1 MLQRTERPMR
11 QNELN
16 SRKTPRKRLETRQ
29 WTHRLRSRDDAR
41 GRFLENAMSD
51 APIDP
56 KAFRDFERAA
66 HDQNAGSY
74 HEFFSA
80 VTDRAVA
87 PLLDAAGVRAGTR
100 LIEVAAGPGR
110 LAGAAAQRGA
120 RVTGVDLAPAMVA
133 LARSLHPGIEFREG
147 SADALPFADAV
158 FDAVICGFGLG
169 HFAEPERAAGELV
182 RVLAPGGRAAVT
194 WWEGFAQNRINGIFY
209 EALGRFA
216 VSTSASPPA
225 GPPIDR
231 FSDRGR
237 LAEFLRAA
245 GLTDIR
251 VGSVSFVHRLRDADE
266 LWALAMGSFA
276 RASATIRA
284 QTEDVQRQIRKA
296 VTEAARAHASPA
308 GLDMPVAFLVGS
320 GARS

>member
-1 MLQRTERPMR
+1 
-11 QNELN
+11 
-16 SRKTPRKRLETRQ
+16 
-29 WTHRLRSRDDAR
+29 
-41 GRFLENAMSD
+41 MSD

-56 KAFRDFERAA
+56 NAFRDFERAA
-66 HDQNAGSY
+66 HDRNAGSY

-80 VTDRAVA
+80 VTDRAIA

-100 LIEVAAGPGR
+100 LLEVAAGPGR
-110 LAGAAAQRGA
+110 LARAAALRGA

-133 LARSLHPGIEFREG
+133 LARSLHPDLEFREG
-147 SADALPFADAV
+147 SADALPFADAS
-158 FDAVICGFGLG
+158 FDAVVCGVGLG
-169 HFAEPERAAGELV
+169 HFPEPERAAAEFV

-194 WWEGFAQNRINGIFY
+194 WWEGFAHNRINGIFY
-209 EALGRFA
+209 DALARFA
-216 VSTSASPPA
+216 VSTPASPPA

-245 GLTDIR
+245 GLAAVR
-251 VGSVSFVHRLRDADE
+251 VESVSFVHRLRDADE

-284 QTEDVQRQIRKA
+284 QTDDVRRRIRAA
-296 VTEAARAHASPA
+296 VTEAARAHASAA
-308 GLDMPVAFLVGS
+308 GLDIPVAFLVGS
-320 GARS
+320 GARR